1 MRKMMK
7 QMTTGRGPFGRM
19 AAMMGRGGAGALP
32 EGVGGGNGPIHV
44 PMPKRKDRKKNK
56 KNRQRQHARR

>member
-1 MRKMMK
+1 MK

-19 AAMMGRGGAGALP
+19 AAMMGRGGVPQLPGVADGALA
-32 EGVGGGNGPIHV
+32 GNGQAHV
-44 PMPKRKDRKKNK
+44 ALPKRKDRKKQK